1 MVVYLVS
8 CVSVK
13 QSCAAPAAD
22 PYISPWFKKAKLFVE
37 RQGGTWWILSA
48 KHGLTNPRAVIDPY
62 EQTLNTMGVAARR
75 AWAKQVAN
83 GLRTVVANGDTVVF
97 LAGVRYREFLLEPL
111 AEMGVHVSIPMHGLK
126 IGEQLAWLDAHS
138 R

>member
-13 QSCAAPAAD
+13 QPRAAPAAD
-22 PYISPWFKKAKLFVE
+22 IYVSPWFKKAKLFVQ
-37 RQGGTWWILSA
+37 RQGAAWWILSA
-48 KHGLTNPRAVIDPY
+48 KHGLTNPQDVIDPY
-62 EQTLNTMGVAARR
+62 EQTLNNMGIAARR
-75 AWAKQVAN
+75 AWAKQVID
-83 GLRTVVANGDTVVF
+83 GLRAVVANGDTIVF
-97 LAGVRYREFLLEPL
+97 LAGERYREFLVGPL
-111 AEMGVHVSIPMHGLK
+111 AEMGVNISVPMYGLK